1 MNSSILYV
9 GTDNGLFISFN
20 RGDNWQP
27 FMNGLPPVAVHDLV
41 IQTEAKD
48 LIVGTH
54 GRSIYKVNLK
64 SVQQLNEETIN
75 SALKI
80 FACDEIYYSL
90 NWGSSWSK
98 WFNPNEPK
106 LVVDYYTKNQ
116 GEVLVQV
123 INEIGIVVFE
133 EKQMATSGI
142 NQWTY
147 MVEISKSGAEK
158 WHKKDKKLILK
169 EAKNGKTYLVSGKYQ
184 IKMTQKSYSQ
194 STPLNIIRNEK
205 N

>member
-1 MNSSILYV
+1 
-9 GTDNGLFISFN
+9 
-20 RGDNWQP
+20 
-27 FMNGLPPVAVHDLV
+27 MNGLPPVAVHDLV
-41 IQTEAKD
+41 IQTEAHD

-80 FACDEIYYSL
+80 FAVETVLYSS

-98 WFNPNEPK
+98 WFKPNEPK

-123 INEIGIVVFE
+123 LNEIGIVVFE

-158 WHKKDKKLILK
+158 WHKKDKKLTLK
-169 EAKNGKTYLVSGKYQ
+169 EAKNGKNYLIPGKYQ
-184 IKMTQKSYSQ
+184 IKMTQKSYTQ

>member
-9 GTDNGLFISFN
+9 GTDNGLYISFN
-20 RGDNWQP
+20 RGENWQP

-80 FACDEIYYSL
+80 FACDETVIY
-90 NWGSSWSK
+90 SS
-98 WFNPNEPK
+98 K
-106 LVVDYYTKNQ
+106 L
-116 GEVLVQV
+116 
-123 INEIGIVVFE
+123 
-133 EKQMATSGI
+133 
-142 NQWTY
+142 
-147 MVEISKSGAEK
+147 
-158 WHKKDKKLILK
+158 
-169 EAKNGKTYLVSGKYQ
+169 GK
-184 IKMTQKSYSQ
+184 
-194 STPLNIIRNEK
+194 
-205 N
+205 